1 MAYTIKSSFS
11 LMKILVWVRRVFR
24 ALSSTQGPGDP
35 GHFHTGKPR
44 SLYVASRLLG
54 QPGWEGQLLNALAW
68 KCRQSL
74 PLTAH
79 WPELVNGTAPCDSAI
94 LHWEKRGCLYT
105 Q

>member
-35 GHFHTGKPR
+35 GHLHIGKPR

-54 QPGWEGQLLNALAW
+54 QPGWEG
-68 KCRQSL
+68 
-74 PLTAH
+74 
-79 WPELVNGTAPCDSAI
+79 
-94 LHWEKRGCLYT
+94 
-105 Q
+105 